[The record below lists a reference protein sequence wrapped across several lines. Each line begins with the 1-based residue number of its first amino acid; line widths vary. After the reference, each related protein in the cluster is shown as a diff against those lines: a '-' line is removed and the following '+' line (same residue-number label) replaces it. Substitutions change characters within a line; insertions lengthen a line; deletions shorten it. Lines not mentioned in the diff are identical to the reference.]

1 MATIK
6 KLGGRAPKKTK
17 GLPATMSDEAKA
29 KCEELTAELEGE
41 GIDVVRYRRAIIMLA
56 KDLALEEMCERDIN
70 AHGSVC
76 YEPPSGGSSKLL
88 KDHPSAKNLHTVRN
102 RIYMIMKSM
111 GMLPNTKEVA
121 NSDCRVSEFAALSQ

>member
-1 MATIK
+1 MATVR
-6 KLGGRAPKKTK
+6 KLEGRAPKESK

-29 KCEELTAELEGE
+29 KYEELTAELESE
-41 GIDVVRYRRAIIMLA
+41 GIDTVRYRRAIIMLA

-102 RIYMIMKSM
+102 RIYMYMKSM
-111 GMLPNTKEVA
+111 GMLPNTKEA
-121 NSDCRVSEFAALSQ
+121 ATSDCRVSEFAALGQ